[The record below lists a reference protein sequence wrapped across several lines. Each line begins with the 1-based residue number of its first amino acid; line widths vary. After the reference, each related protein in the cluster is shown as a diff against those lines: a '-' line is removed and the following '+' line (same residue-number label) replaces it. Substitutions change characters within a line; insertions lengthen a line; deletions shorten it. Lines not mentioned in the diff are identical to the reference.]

1 MCQDYR
7 GCEGKNQ
14 EKYTVDERKKRFYW
28 VE

>member
-14 EKYTVDERKKRFYW
+14 EKSAVDERKKRFYW